1 MGYNY
6 SLKQVPIEVEMMS
19 DDSRVWIFQMDRMIT
34 DKEVYQAAEYL
45 RLFTQEWTSH
55 NRDLKAFATTF
66 YNRFIVIFLDE
77 QASSQASGCSID
89 NMTHHIKHLGQLLEV
104 SVTDRENFCFLN
116 PGGDIHTV
124 HMHAVTSAF
133 SEGFIDRESLVFD
146 NLIKSKS
153 QFFSSWL
160 KPFQNSWHY
169 RFL

>member
-6 SLKQVPIEVEMMS
+6 SLDQVPIEVEMMS

-34 DKEVYQAAEYL
+34 DREVYQASEYL

-89 NMTHHIKHLGQLLEV
+89 NMTHHVMHLGQQMDV
-104 SVTDRENFCFLN
+104 NVTDRENFCFLHSD
-116 PGGDIHTV
+116 GRIFTV
-124 HMHAVTSAF
+124 HMREITSAF
-133 SEGFIDRESLVFD
+133 SDGLIHNDSLVFD
-146 NLIKSKS
+146 NLIKTKS

-160 KPFQNSWHY
+160 KPFKNSWHH